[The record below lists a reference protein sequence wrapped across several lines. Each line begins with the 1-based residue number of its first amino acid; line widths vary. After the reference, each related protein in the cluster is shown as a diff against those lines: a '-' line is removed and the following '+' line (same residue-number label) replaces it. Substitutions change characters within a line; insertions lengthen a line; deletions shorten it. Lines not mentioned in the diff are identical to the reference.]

1 MSLSFLIL
9 ALVLLCLQLLMLARA
24 LLARRGHDQAGDGPL
39 RDVSVIIP
47 LKGWDQGLPNLVRHL
62 LGPDYPAQVQVVLV
76 MDPEHPHRGELP
88 EDARFEILHP
98 APAPE
103 GWRDKNWR
111 LRQGIEHARHDMV
124 LFMDSDVRGDPT
136 MLRDRVRFH
145 QGDFS
150 FAIPIYASP
159 GNRAERYLS
168 ACTSLS
174 NFFLYRAAFGMRP
187 IATAI
192 GPSMLL
198 SLPREVLIE
207 AMEEGRGAMA
217 DDHALGVHLA
227 RRGHPPRCVAEPVV
241 VTKHGASWRE
251 VWNQMLRWALLPS
264 TVTDLMT
271 PSLTALVVVGMFLNT
286 MGLYLLVAGLGLAE
300 LYGMRAVLGPGF
312 IPWFTDFEPHMALL
326 LTAGCGALL
335 IDGLA
340 LVWVEHAF
348 ARRRQPRRPW
358 RHLIWAPLWVLSLPA
373 MMVTMLYRRGFEWR
387 GDEVK
392 LAVDA
397 DRKLKV
403 DVKATKEP

>member
-9 ALVLLCLQLLMLARA
+9 AVILLLLELLMLARI
-24 LLARRGHDQAGDGPL
+24 LLARKGHDQRGDSPL
-39 RDVSVIIP
+39 EDVSVVIP
-47 LKGWDQGLPNLVRHL
+47 LKGWDRGLPNLVRHL
-62 LGPDYPAQVQVVLV
+62 LGADYPAEVQVILV
-76 MDPEHPHRGELP
+76 MDPEHPHRDELP
-88 EDARFEILHP
+88 EDARFEVLHP
-98 APAPE
+98 EPAPE

-111 LRQGIEHARHDMV
+111 LRQGIERARRDLI

-150 FAIPIYASP
+150 FAIPLYASP

-168 ACTSLS
+168 ACTSMS
-174 NFFLYRAAFGMRP
+174 NFFLYRAAFGMKP

-198 SLPREVLIE
+198 SVPRDVLIE
-207 AMEEGRGAMA
+207 SMEEGRGAMT

-227 RRGHPPRCVAEPVV
+227 RRGHPPHCVAEPVV
-241 VTKHGASWRE
+241 VTKHGASWQE

-264 TVTDLMT
+264 TVTELMSA
-271 PSLTALVVVGMFLNT
+271 SLTALVTVGMFLNT
-286 MGLYLLVAGLGLAE
+286 MGLYLLVAGLALAE
-300 LYGMRAVLGPGF
+300 IYLLRLLLGSGLLS
-312 IPWFTDFEPHMALL
+312 WLTGFEPHMALL
-326 LTAGCGALL
+326 LAAGASMLL
-335 IDGLA
+335 IDSLA

-348 ARRRQPRRPW
+348 AHRRQPRRPW

-373 MMVTMLYRRGFEWR
+373 LMVMVLIRRRFEWR

-392 LAVDA
+392 VTMDE
-397 DRKLKV
+397 DHKLKV
-403 DVKATKEP
+403 EVRATDDR